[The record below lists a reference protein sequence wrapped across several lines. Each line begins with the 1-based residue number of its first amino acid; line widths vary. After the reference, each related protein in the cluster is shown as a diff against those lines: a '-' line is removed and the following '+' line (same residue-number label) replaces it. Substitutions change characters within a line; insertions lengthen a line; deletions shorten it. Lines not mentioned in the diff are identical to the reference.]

1 MHLAK
6 TGVAVFEKPIFCL
19 TLVSNSVLF
28 SLDRQ
33 LAAHRKSVVED
44 SATHVTNHSSLPNSP
59 SHTSTH
65 TNSTPSP
72 SLRKT
77 GNSTSQ
83 IRGSQTVTY
92 GSSPRPKRKAPAPP
106 SNTAASQKGD
116 SPRKSRNLRSS
127 REDLLSGYQ
136 SQTLPTRDRSKGG
149 KSGSHSQN
157 YTGTQQQQQ
166 GYRNR
171 TQTAGAPLSSSPRKS
186 KQRRS
191 SENLLNGDQTSMSS
205 FSPSSTFSTQQS
217 QVSDK

>member
-1 MHLAK
+1 M
-6 TGVAVFEKPIFCL
+6 
-19 TLVSNSVLF
+19 
-28 SLDRQ
+28 
-33 LAAHRKSVVED
+33 
-44 SATHVTNHSSLPNSP
+44 TNHSSLPNSP

-83 IRGSQTVTY
+83 IRGSQTATD
-92 GSSPRPKRKAPAPP
+92 GQSPRPKRKAPAPP

-149 KSGSHSQN
+149 KSGSHSQSH
-157 YTGTQQQQQ
+157 TGTQQQQQQQ

-205 FSPSSTFSTQQS
+205 FSPSTFSTQQS